1 MDIMGTFQYEDDAI
15 SAAEGLHAAGI
26 KNVSLMSPIPM
37 HAAEKALGLGKS
49 NVRKFTL
56 IGAILGGLGGFAM
69 CVATALVFIMP
80 TGGRAVVAL
89 PPYLLITYETT
100 ILIGV
105 LSTLAGFFLV
115 AKLPAWKNRPYRTE
129 ANVNR
134 FVVAVENP
142 SSNEAKEAEQ
152 IIQQA
157 GALGIEQTGDTL

>member
-1 MDIMGTFQYEDDAI
+1 MDITGTFQYEEDAI
-15 SAAEGLHAAGI
+15 SAAQGLHAAGI

-56 IGAILGGLGGFAM
+56 IGAILGGLGGFSM

-80 TGGRAVVAL
+80 TGGRAIIAL

-115 AKLPAWKNRPYRTE
+115 AKLPAWKNRPYRAE

-142 SSNEAKEAEQ
+142 SSNEVKKAEQ
-152 IIQQA
+152 IIRGA

>member
-1 MDIMGTFQYEDDAI
+1 
-15 SAAEGLHAAGI
+15 
-26 KNVSLMSPIPM
+26 
-37 HAAEKALGLGKS
+37 
-49 NVRKFTL
+49 
-56 IGAILGGLGGFAM
+56 M

-80 TGGRAVVAL
+80 TGGRAIIAL

-115 AKLPAWKNRPYRTE
+115 AKLPAWKNRPYRAE

-142 SSNEAKEAEQ
+142 SSNEVKKAEQ
-152 IIQQA
+152 IIRGA